1 MTPANT
7 AAPPARRPRRRFA
20 LIVLGLVLLVGGGAF
35 VGSLVYRN
43 MANKRLLREAIAEVE
58 AADPHWRLETIE
70 ARRAVV
76 PDEENSANIIRRARA
91 LLGAANSVAPVL
103 GEHEN
108 GDLSPAI
115 RLTDEQYR
123 DVTEALIAA
132 GASVEAALALADYPR
147 GRSPINYPPNDLSTF
162 PPHLDDIVFVN
173 SCVLQPLLLARIHT
187 GDGMGALRVCRAI
200 LNLGR
205 SIGDEPLWRSQRLRQ
220 LRHGEAVRGLER
232 LLGQC
237 DMTEAELA
245 AFVPALAEETEHD
258 AWETIWRGERAV
270 TFQVLEA
277 VRQGQLKPRAIRAVR
292 PVTTTTTI
300 DNVQDWFRDRFPPD
314 TRPSAAWALRRYSR
328 LLEMAKLPWPQRRAA
343 VNALA
348 AELAGAPDL
357 AGDFFIEVPAIAVS
371 CQSTQA
377 LGRCAVVAVAV
388 ERYRLRH
395 GAWPD
400 ALAVLVPELL
410 PAVPTDPFDGQPL
423 RYRRT
428 ADGVVFYS
436 VGTDGTDDSGKLAN
450 VSPLWGGTDLGVR
463 LWDVPHR
470 RQAPRAGDGGDR

>member
-1 MTPANT
+1 
-7 AAPPARRPRRRFA
+7 
-20 LIVLGLVLLVGGGAF
+20 
-35 VGSLVYRN
+35 
-43 MANKRLLREAIAEVE
+43 
-58 AADPHWRLETIE
+58 
-70 ARRAVV
+70 
-76 PDEENSANIIRRARA
+76 
-91 LLGAANSVAPVL
+91 VL

-357 AGDFFIEVPAIAVS
+357 AGELSEHTGPRPLCRRRGGRGALPAA
-371 CQSTQA
+371 A
-377 LGRCAVVAVAV
+377 RRLARCAGRPGPGVAAGRADRPVRRPTAALPPHGRRRRV
-388 ERYRLRH
+388 LQCRH
-395 GAWPD
+395 GRD
-400 ALAVLVPELL
+400 
-410 PAVPTDPFDGQPL
+410 
-423 RYRRT
+423 
-428 ADGVVFYS
+428 
-436 VGTDGTDDSGKLAN
+436 
-450 VSPLWGGTDLGVR
+450 
-463 LWDVPHR
+463 
-470 RQAPRAGDGGDR
+470 